1 MKKPEEEIM
10 WSLQDTMME
19 ILVTA
24 AVSFALTAV
33 LGKLLIPLLRRL
45 KAGQSIKEI
54 GPAWHMS
61 KQGTPTMGGF
71 MFILAIG
78 ALVAARL
85 FTAGSGQGLG
95 GLYVYGFALVFGA
108 IGFIDDYM
116 KVVHH
121 ENTGLTAGKKFLLQ
135 LAAAL
140 LMTALLRHEGY
151 LTPNLYVPFLQTSI
165 PLSWPVYMAFAAFVM
180 VGAVNAVN
188 LTDGV
193 DGLVSTVTLPVALF
207 FAVVTGIWQQWRN
220 VGELTHFSAALLG
233 GLLGFLV
240 YNRYP
245 AKVFMGDT
253 GSLFL
258 GGAVCGLAFAADMP
272 LILIPVG
279 IVYIAETLS
288 DIIQVAYFKLTHGKR
303 IFKMAPLHH
312 HFEMCGWKEKK
323 VVAVFS
329 TVSALFCIIAFLGVV
344 ERYMI

>member
-1 MKKPEEEIM
+1 M

-121 ENTGLTAGKKFLLQ
+121 ENTGLTAAQKFLLQ
-135 LAAAL
+135 LAAAIAFTV
-140 LMTALLRHEGY
+140 LMREQGY

-207 FAVVTGIWQQWRN
+207 FAVVTGIWQQWRT

-279 IVYIAETLS
+279 VIYIAETLS

>member
-1 MKKPEEEIM
+1 M

-279 IVYIAETLS
+279 VIYIAETLS